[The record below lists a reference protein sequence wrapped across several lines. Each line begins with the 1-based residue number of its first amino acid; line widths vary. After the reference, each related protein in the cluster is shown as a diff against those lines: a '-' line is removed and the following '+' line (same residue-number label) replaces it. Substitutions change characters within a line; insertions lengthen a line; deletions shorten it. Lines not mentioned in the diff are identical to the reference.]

1 MALQLGTEKKGQV
14 VLVIVLFAI
23 ILGVGG
29 YQIYGMFA
37 GPAARPTAPPA
48 PVPAVA
54 LHTPAVSQPATAAL
68 AAGPAAQK
76 LTTALAIDPT
86 LHFDKLAQSELVEY
100 EGAGRNIFSAESA
113 PVKIEQPLKS
123 ARAEAAVVAGPPAKP
138 EPPKPPA
145 IELKY
150 FGFTRTKDKTI
161 KAYFVHGDDIFVA
174 QNGDIVD
181 HRYKV
186 GVISPTSVQVTDL
199 GYNNTQTLPMA
210 AN

>member
-14 VLVIVLFAI
+14 VLVVVLFAI

-37 GPAARPTAPPA
+37 GPAPRPTAPP
-48 PVPAVA
+48 PPPAVA

-113 PVKIEQPLKS
+113 PVKIEQPVKS
-123 ARAEAAVVAGPPAKP
+123 ARADQQAAISAPPARP

-150 FGFTRTKDKTI
+150 FGFTRTKDKAI

-186 GVISPTSVQVTDL
+186 GVILPTSVQITDL
-199 GYNNTQTLPMA
+199 GYNDTQTLPLA